1 MVHRIQE
8 QTEGNMDEEKRK
20 QLEQAQM
27 QQAFVS
33 QNYLDKYTPEYL
45 EENKDAE

>member
-1 MVHRIQE
+1 
-8 QTEGNMDEEKRK
+8 MDEEKRR

-27 QQAFVS
+27 QQAFVT
-33 QNYLDKYTPEYL
+33 QNFLDKYTPEYL